1 MYPAGRCGIIL
12 FKTLKGGSNQI
23 LFLQPLHY
31 FGLNYEKLKSKVS
44 YASWDGLMS
53 DSTEV

>member
-1 MYPAGRCGIIL
+1 
-12 FKTLKGGSNQI
+12 LKGGSNQI